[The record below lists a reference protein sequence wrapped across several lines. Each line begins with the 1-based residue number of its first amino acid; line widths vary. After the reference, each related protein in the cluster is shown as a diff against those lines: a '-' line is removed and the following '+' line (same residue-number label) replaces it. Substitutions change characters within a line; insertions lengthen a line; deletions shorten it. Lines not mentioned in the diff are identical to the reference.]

1 MEPPE
6 EVDGVEEEGEGDPHG
21 AGQVWAGRGSA
32 VEEAADLQSHSAG
45 RVDGAERRLR
55 RPELAVVGVVV
66 AAAAAAAVVVAAVA
80 VAAVSGV
87 AVAAAVAACCVFWVP
102 LRGSWWF
109 CFLCCHCEAVVTLV
123 AVVLQRCR

>member
-45 RVDGAERRLR
+45 KVDGAERRLR
-55 RPELAVVGVVV
+55 RLALAVVVVVVVV
-66 AAAAAAAVVVAAVA
+66 AAAAAAAAAVA